1 MFYHV
6 LPKVHAELQYKLV
19 EHVHCVKID
28 LSARGTE
35 GYADDCI
42 PLKQLNKLLLCI
54 SKGIAILS
62 FTHKI
67 ELKLIL
73 TVGEGS
79 TLMTAEGT
87 GAMYLSSFLSSGV
100 GRFGQRG

>member
-1 MFYHV
+1 MFYSRK

-19 EHVHCVKID
+19 EHVHRVKID

-42 PLKQLNKLLLCI
+42 PLKQLRINYFCASPKALQSYL
-54 SKGIAILS
+54 

-73 TVGEGS
+73 TVGED
-79 TLMTAEGT
+79 LH
-87 GAMYLSSFLSSGV
+87 L
-100 GRFGQRG
+100 